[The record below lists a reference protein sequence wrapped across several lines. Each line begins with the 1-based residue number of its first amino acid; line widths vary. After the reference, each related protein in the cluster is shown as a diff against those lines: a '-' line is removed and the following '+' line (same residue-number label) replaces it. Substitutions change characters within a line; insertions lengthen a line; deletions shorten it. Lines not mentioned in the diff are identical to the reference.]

1 MKRLLGC
8 LLVTGIV
15 RLKALRLPLFAFL
28 FILPVSGQAG
38 PLPRVNDE
46 RDLAQQDRTAP
57 VVVYNRSCNAP
68 CFADYV
74 PDVEEVLAPFVLRM
88 ARNES
93 ESMQVA
99 LYVPSGSNPLQ
110 DVRLKVHTDIP
121 STIGHIYY
129 QPVEELDWV
138 GNMEAERGK
147 PWEGKRDVIPQF
159 VIPVARIPTIEPAQN
174 GVFWITFKT
183 DKTVSPG
190 IHRGNV
196 EVYAAEKLLKSV
208 PFLIRVYPFSLPR
221 PAITYGLYFFPYRLD
236 PAFQG
241 RGFQKLYL
249 ADLAAHGMNSMFVTV
264 DYKALSAADYNRTS
278 RTPHGKGWSSTS
290 SRLYCDNY
298 LKPSEYESEDE
309 YNVIK
314 LIDAQIAMG
323 RQAGLIQTDQPL
335 IAQPSNYAI
344 TDKATTASALRRL
357 SAVNDWPDIVLYMRD
372 EPGPDVF
379 AKVVEHVG
387 QWKREGVQTICSM
400 SVLAAF
406 GVGHVHDVWI
416 VQAGYI
422 TPELQREAERLGA
435 KISTYNFALR
445 TTNAE
450 AGRYYAG
457 LYTWSLGLAG
467 NTSYNYVWL
476 PSYGP
481 GLRKQAFFDEQWK
494 LSKPANLGHVI
505 PSPVGPVPGVGFEGR
520 REGVDD
526 YRTLQLLETRIE
538 AAPKDDP
545 VANAAAQWLERLR
558 QDSLW
563 PGFVP
568 TQSWSAD
575 WMDPHPGLSPAD
587 YDAIRAKAAAFIV
600 RLAQVEGE
608 ENGEPVEVRRSKP
621 FRLEAT
627 AFENR
632 RLEDCLT
639 ALRSGTIKQK
649 RQAAAALAQRD
660 PAEAQA
666 ACPLLVDLLEVPE
679 VRIIALRTLA
689 NLGPGAA
696 PAIPRLRELLGAD
709 DAFVRTGAT
718 YVLTKIGPAATE
730 ALDRC
735 KDDPNPTI
743 ASLARETLEGWDRSG
758 SEE

>member
-1 MKRLLGC
+1 MKRR
-8 LLVTGIV
+8 VTGLLLIGIAG
-15 RLKALRLPLFAFL
+15 LKALRLPLFAFL
-28 FILPVSGQAG
+28 FILPASGRAG

-46 RDLAQQDRTAP
+46 RDLAEQDRTAP

-74 PDVEEVLAPFVLRM
+74 PGVEEVLAPFVLRM

-93 ESMQVA
+93 EPMQVA
-99 LYVPSGSNPLQ
+99 LYVPSGSIPLQ
-110 DVRLKVHTDIP
+110 HVRLKVHADIP
-121 STIGHIYY
+121 STVGHIYY
-129 QPVEELDWV
+129 QPKEELDWV
-138 GNMEAERGK
+138 GNMEAERAK

-159 VIPVARIPTIEPAQN
+159 VIPMSRISTIEPARN

-183 DKTVSPG
+183 DKKVSPG
-190 IHRGNV
+190 IHRCKF

-221 PAITYGLYFFPYRLD
+221 PDITYGLYFFPYRLD

-264 DYKALSAADYNRTS
+264 DYEALSAADYNRTS
-278 RTPHGKGWSSTS
+278 STPHGNGWSSTS

-298 LKPSEYESEDE
+298 LKPGDYESEGE
-309 YNVIK
+309 YKVIK
-314 LIDAQIAMG
+314 LVDAQIAMG
-323 RQAGLIQTDQPL
+323 RQAGLIQRDQPL
-335 IAQPSNYAI
+335 IAQPSKY
-344 TDKATTASALRRL
+344 TVKDKATTASALRRL
-357 SAVNDWPDIVLYMRD
+357 SAVNGWPDILLYMRD

-379 AKVVEHVG
+379 AKVVEHVA
-387 QWKREGVQTICSM
+387 QWKREGVRTICAM
-400 SVLAAF
+400 SILAAF

-422 TPELQREAERLGA
+422 TPELQHEAERLGA

-457 LYTWSLGLAG
+457 LYTWSLRLAG

-481 GLRKQAFFDEQWK
+481 GLRKQAFFDEEWK

-538 AAPKDDP
+538 AAPQHDA
-545 VANAAAQWLERLR
+545 VAKAAAQWLDRLR

-563 PGFVP
+563 LGFVP
-568 TQSWSAD
+568 AQSWSAD

-587 YDAIRAKAAAFIV
+587 YDAIRAKAADFIV
-600 RLAQVEGE
+600 RLARAEGE
-608 ENGEPVEVRRSKP
+608 QNAEPVEVRRTES
-621 FRLEAT
+621 FRLEST
-627 AFENR
+627 TFENR
-632 RLEDCLT
+632 RLEDCLA

-649 RQAAAALAQRD
+649 RQAAAALALRD
-660 PAEAQA
+660 PAQAQP
-666 ACPLLVDLLEVPE
+666 ACPTLIDLLDVPD

-689 NLGPGAA
+689 NLGSGAA
-696 PAIPRLRELLGAD
+696 PAIPKLCELLNSA
-709 DAFVRTGAT
+709 DAFVRVGAT
-718 YVLTKIGPAATE
+718 YVLTKIGPEATE
-730 ALDRC
+730 AIVKC
-735 KDDPNPTI
+735 KDDSNPTI
-743 ASLARETLEGWDRSG
+743 ASLARETLERWDG
-758 SEE
+758 SRGEQ